1 MKAAEAGAALAR
13 SVDPR
18 APMTAADA
26 AAKSGLALRDAAL
39 GLHWLTDR
47 HRGHLRVTAEGEIIF
62 LFPHGFTR
70 PWVVQDGLSRVLGAA
85 GRGLMGVARFVVRA
99 WLLIVMV
106 GYVAAFVAILLGMM
120 FARSEGPDRRGG
132 GGAVAM
138 VLFRALGDALF
149 WTFHPWSPLA
159 VRRGL
164 LHDEEDEDDIEDG
177 ARDATPFYEKVNRF
191 VFGPAEA
198 PDDPRAMERRVVAQI
213 RAGRGRVGLA
223 DVMRAT
229 GLPRE
234 EADPLMARLMV
245 DFDGEVSVS
254 EEGGISYTFEALR
267 KSASDEVAAAPPPAW
282 DAPHTAPPLTGNP
295 LGSDVLIAALNGFNA
310 AASLIAL
317 SVGLTLSNAL
327 ALVQGVH
334 LDKLP
339 QDGTAVALGVVPLA
353 FSLALFAL
361 PLGRALVQP
370 LRAARA
376 ARERARLSVVRVV
389 VDGVGEGSV
398 SEASL
403 AQAWRVAAGSAPEPQ
418 DLRRVVLDLG
428 GEVEDR
434 EDGELR
440 YRFADLRA
448 EAHAVAAAR
457 ASAGDDEARPGAV
470 VFTSER

>member
-13 SVDPR
+13 AVDPR

-47 HRGHLRVTAEGEIIF
+47 YRGHLRVTAEGEIIF

-70 PWVVQDGLSRVLGAA
+70 PWVVQDGLSRALGAA
-85 GRGLMGVARFVVRA
+85 GRGLAGVARFVVRA

-138 VLFRALGDALF
+138 VLFRALADALF

-159 VRRGL
+159 VGRGL
-164 LHDEEDEDDIEDG
+164 PRYDEDEDEDG
-177 ARDATPFYEKVNRF
+177 ARGATPFYEKVNRF

-198 PDDPRAMERRVVAQI
+198 PEDPRAMERRVVAQI

-245 DFDGEVSVS
+245 DFDGDVSVS
-254 EEGGISYTFEALR
+254 EEGGISYSFEALR
-267 KSASDEVAAAPPPAW
+267 KSASDEVAAPPPPAW
-282 DAPHTAPPLTGNP
+282 DAPLAAPPLTGNP
-295 LGSDVLIAALNGFNA
+295 LGSDVLIAALNGFNV
-310 AASLIAL
+310 AASLTAL

-334 LDKLP
+334 FEKLP
-339 QDGTAVALGVVPLA
+339 QDGTAVALGVVPLV

-361 PLGRALVQP
+361 PLGRALLQP

-403 AQAWRVAAGSAPEPQ
+403 AQAWQAAAGSAPAPRE
-418 DLRRVVLDLG
+418 LRRVVLDLG

-434 EDGELR
+434 DDGELR
-440 YRFADLRA
+440 YRFADLDA
-448 EAHAVAAAR
+448 EAGAVAAAR
-457 ASAGDDEARPGAV
+457 AAASDDEARPGAV